1 MYCTS
6 QQWWCHERHESYCN
20 LKSRGIELYF
30 HELSFRSFARVY
42 LQYINSKTLSYVYL
56 FIHLFIYL
64 KYLNTLAFQLKNGL
78 KISADFQRAV
88 YLRLFTNLYVWIA
101 LYNKKLIKLIYYL
114 TTVSNATDYLNSFS
128 FTLRIVFGFDS
139 PSTKSLLRSLYL
151 SLTLTWNISKNL
163 KRPLTKYSVLIYL
176 WAFGYQS
183 VTVIYPLKVT
193 DW

>member
-1 MYCTS
+1 
-6 QQWWCHERHESYCN
+6 
-20 LKSRGIELYF
+20 LYF

-64 KYLNTLAFQLKNGL
+64 KYLNTVAFQLKNGL

-139 PSTKSLLRSLYL
+139 PSTKVIAPKFILIININMKHFEESKTR
-151 SLTLTWNISKNL
+151 TLFIL
-163 KRPLTKYSVLIYL
+163 FIVLEVFL
-176 WAFGYQS
+176 
-183 VTVIYPLKVT
+183 
-193 DW
+193 